1 MLRRELGVPSQQPPT
16 NFTLPIL
23 SLIISRRLRPVT
35 DLLDQQYIKTRT
47 IATELLYSFATML
60 LIKAA
65 VHLYVALFAVRAVA
79 TSSEASVPS
88 TSFTSQSAVD
98 TTTATLTTTTSTY
111 HFLGKA
117 QPPQCTGSGM
127 SREYEGICVGPTAGQ
142 KLNGGLTFGVG
153 NGAATAT
160 TSISG
165 ILAGLLLVA
174 ALVL

>member
-1 MLRRELGVPSQQPPT
+1 ML
-16 NFTLPIL
+16 F
-23 SLIISRRLRPVT
+23 
-35 DLLDQQYIKTRT
+35 IKT
-47 IATELLYSFATML
+47 
-60 LIKAA
+60 A
-65 VHLYVALFAVRAVA
+65 VHIYVALFAVRVKA
-79 TSSEASVPS
+79 TSSESTAVS
-88 TSFTSQSAVD
+88 TSFTAQGVVS
-98 TTTATLTTTTSTY
+98 TATITSTTTTSAY

-142 KLNGGLTFGVG
+142 KLNGGLTFGIG
-153 NGAATAT
+153 NGAATVM